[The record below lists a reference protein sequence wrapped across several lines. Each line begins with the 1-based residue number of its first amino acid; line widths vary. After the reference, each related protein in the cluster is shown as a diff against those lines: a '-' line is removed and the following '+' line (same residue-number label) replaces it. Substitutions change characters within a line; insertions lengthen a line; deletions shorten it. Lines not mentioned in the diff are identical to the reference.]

1 MAKNS
6 KKILIVGDSF
16 SSIWPDT
23 TTGWPSLVA
32 NDYIVTNL
40 SQPGIGE
47 YKILKQLKDAPVD
60 NYDLTIVSH
69 TSPSRIHTL
78 NHPIHKGGFHKNC
91 DLIYTD
97 IEDRWSLFNE
107 NLTVSK
113 KWFEYHYDD
122 EYQIDIYNLVRAE
135 IQRLINTKYLSITH
149 TEISSNLTVEQNYI
163 DFSNIWKDHRGNIN
177 HYTDHGNQLVYKEL
191 KEAINTL

>member
-1 MAKNS
+1 MVKKS

-16 SSIWPDT
+16 SSIWPGT
-23 TTGWPSLVA
+23 TAGWPSLIA

-47 YKILKQLKDAPVD
+47 YKILKQLKNAPAER
-60 NYDLTIVSH
+60 YDLTIVSH

-78 NHPIHKGGFHKNC
+78 NHPIHTSGFHQHC

-97 IEDRWSLFNE
+97 LENRWSLFND
-107 NLTVSK
+107 NLKVSK

-122 EYQIDIYNLVRAE
+122 EYQIDIYNLIRAE
-135 IQRLINTKYLSITH
+135 IRRSINGPYLSITH
-149 TEISSNLTVEQNYI
+149 TEISHNLTIEENCI
-163 DFSNIWKDHRGNIN
+163 NFSDVWKEHRGTIN
-177 HYTDHGNQLVYKEL
+177 HYTEHGNQIVYKEI
-191 KEAINTL
+191 KEAIDSL